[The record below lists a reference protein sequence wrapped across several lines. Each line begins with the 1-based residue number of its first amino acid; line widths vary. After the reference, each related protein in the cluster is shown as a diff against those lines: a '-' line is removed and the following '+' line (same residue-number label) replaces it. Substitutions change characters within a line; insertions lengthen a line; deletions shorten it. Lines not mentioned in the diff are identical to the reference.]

1 MTKPFNIEERLVE
14 FAANVA
20 LFCKTIPVDF
30 TGQYYGNQL
39 LRSSGSSAL
48 NFGEMQG
55 AQSDKDFKNKATIS
69 LKELKETRI
78 NLKIL
83 TKIQY
88 GSVSNRNQLLDE
100 VEQLIKIIA
109 TIIKNK
115 GT

>member
-1 MTKPFNIEERLVE
+1 MTKPFNLEERLVE
-14 FAANVA
+14 FAANIA
-20 LFCKTIPVDF
+20 LFCKTIPNDF

-55 AQSDKDFKNKATIS
+55 AQSDKDFKNKAATS

-83 TKIQY
+83 NKIDY
-88 GSVSNRNQLLDE
+88 GEAVIKEQLLDE
-100 VEQLIKIIA
+100 VEQLIKILA

-115 GT
+115 AS